1 MKKYIL
7 NFILLLLLS
16 GCDYGDNRL
25 KIKNHSKNDIAFVF
39 SSDTILDKIHNID
52 VLIREKIRPGG
63 TVNQIMLGGPKAWS
77 FLIKNSNN
85 KKLNAFIFN
94 IDTLSRY
101 SDLKYIIKN
110 RRYIRYEF
118 TEKKLEELNWEIIYQ

>member
-16 GCDYGDNRL
+16 GCNNIDNRL

-52 VLIREKIRPGG
+52 VLIREKIRPGR
-63 TVNQIMLGGPKAWS
+63 TVNQIMFGGPEAWS

-94 IDTLSRY
+94 IDTLSR
-101 SDLKYIIKN
+101 
-110 RRYIRYEF
+110 
-118 TEKKLEELNWEIIYQ
+118 